1 MHDGTQS
8 LISDMKDKIN
18 KKPLADMLKKD
29 SIKIKY
35 LSTLLQRPVTIIAGN
50 DAYGSVAEF
59 QVFYKNSMSKTQI
72 FFFISGLSYIFLEEQ
87 HRNIYR
93 SDDK

>member
-1 MHDGTQS
+1 
-8 LISDMKDKIN
+8 MKDKIN

-50 DAYGSVAEF
+50 DAYGNVADL

-72 FFFISGLSYIFLEEQ
+72 FFHL
-87 HRNIYR
+87 R
-93 SDDK
+93 SFTYNFRRTTQKYLQK